1 MKRFLLICFILPSI
15 FAFSQTKDRNTLAV
29 ITPKTFGYVNGI
41 RLDSI
46 DAAYG
51 QIETRWETIAFDY
64 GQLGGRNKMT
74 VADDKGAALTFART
88 SLTFLLNFF
97 YFNGWELSQSYHDSS
112 GKSEV
117 FILKKRTL
125 QKEM

>member
-1 MKRFLLICFILPSI
+1 MRKLLFLGFVFQSL
-15 FAFSQTKDRNTLAV
+15 FAFSQTQDKNTLAV
-29 ITPKTFGYVNGI
+29 ITPNTFGYVNGI
-41 RLDSI
+41 RLDSV
-46 DAAYG
+46 DAEYG

-64 GQLGGRNKMT
+64 GQMGGRKKMT
-74 VADDKGAALTFART
+74 VTDDKGAALTFART

-112 GKSEV
+112 EKSEV
-117 FILKKRTL
+117 FILKKRTV

>member
-1 MKRFLLICFILPSI
+1 MKRFLSFCFLLPSL
-15 FAFSQTKDRNTLAV
+15 FAFSQSQQKTTLAV

-46 DAAYG
+46 DAEYG

-64 GQLGGRNKMT
+64 GQLGGKKKMT
-74 VADDKGAALTFART
+74 VTDDKGAALTFART

-97 YFNGWELSQSYHDSS
+97 YFNGWELLQSYHDSTE
-112 GKSEV
+112 KSEV
-117 FILKKRTL
+117 LF
-125 QKEM
+125 